1 MPVSPTRK
9 EPEVQA
15 QSANPAA
22 PPLGL
27 QNLKGLRSVVLI
39 MMGYLLL
46 ASIVAAIGY
55 PYLGKDEVSDPGE
68 GDGVLS
74 ALLLAIGLMIP
85 LEFVAFLAVRKS
97 LRKQLAVDLAETP
110 YRRGD
115 GLPMTYVTICMIGV
129 AMTLSVG
136 FFGVV
141 IYLISGSIT
150 ALAIAGGA
158 AVLLFV
164 QLPTDDSLRSS

>member
-1 MPVSPTRK
+1 
-9 EPEVQA
+9 
-15 QSANPAA
+15 
-22 PPLGL
+22 
-27 QNLKGLRSVVLI
+27 